1 MVRSECVQ
9 DTTRGSPEQDKGI
22 KIQYASP
29 RYCGLSGTPDNVP
42 LVLGRV
48 PRQDSAHSENLKGTE
63 TKGGQGEVMIAPA
76 KSLIKAV

>member
-29 RYCGLSGTPDNVP
+29 RYCDLSGTPDNVP
-42 LVLGRV
+42 LAGWWSWEGYPGRTVLIQRTS
-48 PRQDSAHSENLKGTE
+48 R
-63 TKGGQGEVMIAPA
+63 APEQ
-76 KSLIKAV
+76 KVVKVRS